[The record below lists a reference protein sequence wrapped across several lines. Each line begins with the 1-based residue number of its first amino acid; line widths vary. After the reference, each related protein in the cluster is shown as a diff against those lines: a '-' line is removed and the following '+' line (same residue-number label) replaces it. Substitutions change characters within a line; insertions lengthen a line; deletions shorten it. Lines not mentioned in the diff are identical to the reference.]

1 MCKHES
7 HNVLNRNGSALVI
20 TKDLLPQWLLQ
31 TLRSSQKCTIY
42 INKIVSNSFL
52 FLVVGPGAPGSVL
65 APSSDANSLE
75 WPWTTSLHGVWQCA
89 TMLPILSAVMNPKWR
104 HINCVRNNR
113 WVSNNKERQNN
124 ANSTRTRNKHSA
136 VQSPTKKS
144 DHRCANE
151 WSHRETIYDCD
162 RRTFE
167 EWIELILDSQQTWVS
182 EPSTTRTPAKTKETK
197 PCWCWT

>member
-65 APSSDANSLE
+65 APSSDANILE
-75 WPWTTSLHGVWQCA
+75 WP
-89 TMLPILSAVMNPKWR
+89 
-104 HINCVRNNR
+104 
-113 WVSNNKERQNN
+113 
-124 ANSTRTRNKHSA
+124 
-136 VQSPTKKS
+136 
-144 DHRCANE
+144 
-151 WSHRETIYDCD
+151 
-162 RRTFE
+162 
-167 EWIELILDSQQTWVS
+167 
-182 EPSTTRTPAKTKETK
+182 
-197 PCWCWT
+197 